1 MTPLTITCRTHAYSS
16 SGAGIH
22 GIIMVFVGLNVGPE
36 FETNMMLE
44 CDVVSLDEVTWG
56 IVRESAVI
64 VKKSIDPED
73 SVAQQ
78 MNK

>member
-1 MTPLTITCRTHAYSS
+1 M
-16 SGAGIH
+16 
-22 GIIMVFVGLNVGPE
+22 F
-36 FETNMMLE
+36 E

-64 VKKSIDPED
+64 VRKSIDPKD